1 MRPIDAPIDTAR
13 THGARILLA
22 AAQAAGW
29 LPPGDSAI
37 VSVPVADGTAQ
48 RLRDGGV
55 VASVRAGRLRCA
67 FHLSTGDDDVDK
79 AAALLAPH
87 VLRDRLPDT

>member
-1 MRPIDAPIDTAR
+1 MRVGVEAIHAHDTRLARRFRDALD
-13 THGARILLA
+13 
-22 AAQAAGW
+22 

-67 FHLSTGDDDVDK
+67 FHLSTGDDDVDN

>member
-1 MRPIDAPIDTAR
+1 MPNVDP
-13 THGARILLA
+13 
-22 AAQAAGW
+22 
-29 LPPGDSAI
+29 PPG
-37 VSVPVADGTAQ
+37 VPRDAVPPASS